1 MNAQEVAIE
10 CDFSEVDE
18 MLTIKS
24 YMYSVFYNLISNS
37 IKYRKPDEK
46 PVIRIAS
53 KKDGARIG
61 LTFQDNGIGI
71 DIDRYRSDLFGLY
84 KRFHAHAEG
93 KGMGL
98 YMVKSQVETMGGRIT
113 ITSKVNIGTKFKI
126 DFDLG

>member
-1 MNAQEVAIE
+1 
-10 CDFSEVDE
+10 

-24 YMYSVFYNLISNS
+24 YLYSVFYNLISNS

-53 KKDGARIG
+53 AQTGTHIE
-61 LTFQDNGIGI
+61 LLFSDNGIGI
-71 DIDRYRSDLFGLY
+71 DVERYRSDLFGLY
-84 KRFHAHAEG
+84 KRFHNHAEG

-113 ITSKVNIGTKFKI
+113 MTSKVNVGTKFKI
-126 DFDLG
+126 DFDVAEA